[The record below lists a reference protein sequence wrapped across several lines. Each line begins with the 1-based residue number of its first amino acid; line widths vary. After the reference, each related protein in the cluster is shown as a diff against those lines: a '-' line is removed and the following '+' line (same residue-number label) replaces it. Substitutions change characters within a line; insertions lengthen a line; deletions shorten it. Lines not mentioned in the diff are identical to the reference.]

1 MVTSTSAFV
10 QLLLSMA
17 MAPPE
22 LSNTA
27 LKLSQVIEREAKR
40 TSALRSS
47 RLSRVRSSFSSF
59 TRNSHKADSKKSTS
73 LVAPMPEHAKVAS
86 VEKES
91 ELRLEGEFPRGLKV
105 AKLHRQG
112 SKMRTTADAD
122 EVVVPMTARE
132 RLWLLL
138 DDPQSSQMA
147 HYLSVFIFGFVAVS
161 TIVFI
166 AQTEEG
172 LTIYMSELDVV
183 ETICAVIFS
192 IELLLRMLACPSRT
206 AFFQSESVHIVII
219 ASLLYCIAGLTL
231 LSLCA
236 DYANWIDISAIF
248 PFYLERILQV
258 DNAGTFG
265 AIRIVRLT
273 RVARVLKMSRYSSAI
288 QVFVQ
293 AITISMKALSM
304 LIFLM
309 AIAMIV
315 FSSMIYFAEYTHD
328 GCRAGGWVGNCS
340 NDTAGPLVYAS
351 SIAGAAAAR
360 VASSTDCICVDPNPY
375 KSIASSF
382 WWCVVT
388 MSTVGYGDMTPV
400 TVMGKVVGC
409 ASVLMGMLVLALPI
423 TVIGTNFQK
432 VMKSVMQQTMKSNVD
447 YLKGKR
453 MLCRNEIEAILERF
467 HAVTEDI
474 HLDVDDIIN
483 VYDEDNNGMLE
494 DEELAKFRIDLE
506 ILQNRFMMN
515 HHHGG
520 GGGSGPEMA
529 LHGTRPL
536 PGDTSGGGSLASTWT
551 FDSSLQVRQQPPP
564 RLYHHS
570 PALDHPTR
578 CLSTSSV
585 VMTRSVVTGPFLK
598 SASEE
603 DVLRRSTALAS
614 TIWTSSV
621 PSPSPGP
628 STALLQ
634 RGVKANT
641 VVSQHAGSEGSIQK
655 LSATHPEAAVLS
667 SLPGLVTDMSKDSHP
682 PPSHRHY
689 SGQMTPQET
698 PPLTPASPTRQHH
711 APQIDSELFWLRM
724 MDMQHAWEERLLETE
739 QRLEAKLQILTKI
752 LIRVEG
758 MMELDD

>member
-1 MVTSTSAFV
+1 
-10 QLLLSMA
+10 MA
-17 MAPPE
+17 LPE
-22 LSNTA
+22 LSDTA

-40 TSALRSS
+40 MSALRSS
-47 RLSRVRSSFSSF
+47 HLSRVRSSISSSF
-59 TRNSHKADSKKSTS
+59 SRNSRKNNNRKLTS
-73 LVAPMPEHAKVAS
+73 SVAPVPEHAQVAAS
-86 VEKES
+86 VEKED
-91 ELRLEGEFPRGLKV
+91 EPRLEGEFPRGSKV
-105 AKLHRQG
+105 AQLHRQG
-112 SKMRTTADAD
+112 SKMRNSVDAD
-122 EVVVPMTARE
+122 DQLVVAGTMRG

-147 HYLSVFIFGFVAVS
+147 HYLSVFIFGFVTIS

-166 AQTEEG
+166 AQTEDG
-172 LTIYMSELDVV
+172 LAVYARELNLI
-183 ETICAVIFS
+183 ETICATTFS
-192 IELLLRMLACPSRT
+192 IELLLRVLACPSRT
-206 AFFQSESVHIVII
+206 TFFRN
-219 ASLLYCIAGLTL
+219 
-231 LSLCA
+231 
-236 DYANWIDISAIF
+236 YANWIDILAIL

-293 AITISMKALSM
+293 AIAISMKALSM

-309 AIAMIV
+309 AIAMVV
-315 FSSMIYFAEYTHD
+315 FSSMIYFAEFTRD
-328 GCRAGGWVGNCS
+328 GCRAGGWVGDCTSDN
-340 NDTAGPLVYAS
+340 TAARPAVFAS

-360 VASSTDCICVDPNPY
+360 AASSTDCICVDPNPY

-382 WWCVVT
+382 WWCIVT
-388 MSTVGYGDMTPV
+388 MTTVGYGDMTPV

-409 ASVLMGMLVLALPI
+409 ASMLMGMLVLALPI

-494 DEELAKFRIDLE
+494 DEELAKFRTDLE

-515 HHHGG
+515 HPSSGELEVTLQ
-520 GGGSGPEMA
+520 GS
-529 LHGTRPL
+529 RPSQE
-536 PGDTSGGGSLASTWT
+536 DTATGGGGSLASTWT
-551 FDSSLQVRQQPPP
+551 LGSSSQARQLP
-564 RLYHHS
+564 RMYDHS
-570 PALDHPTR
+570 PALQRPMRHS
-578 CLSTSSV
+578 STSSV
-585 VMTRSVVTGPFLK
+585 VVTRPAAVGPFVK
-598 SASEE
+598 SASNEN
-603 DVLRRSTALAS
+603 VVRRSTALAS
-614 TIWTSSV
+614 TTWTSPASST
-621 PSPSPGP
+621 PSGPG
-628 STALLQ
+628 SALLQ
-634 RGVKANT
+634 RDLKPNIAVA
-641 VVSQHAGSEGSIQK
+641 QHTDSDDSIHNH
-655 LSATHPEAAVLS
+655 SPAAHPEVSAVAW
-667 SLPGLVTDMSKDSHP
+667 LPGVLTDLSNESHH
-682 PPSHRHY
+682 PPSHRHH
-689 SGQMTPQET
+689 SGHVDPQEST
-698 PPLTPASPTRQHH
+698 PSSTSNQQQPA
-711 APQIDSELFWLRM
+711 IDSELFWLRM